1 MKPKLV
7 VIFGGPRPG
16 KNTDQALDLL
26 LAGMDLDRFE
36 LLRFDLRKMK
46 IHPCTGCY
54 QCADTGRCV
63 FEDDMA
69 FVLKSVDEADG
80 VILATPFYFN
90 SVSAL
95 TKTMIDRFQVKWTRK
110 FMLKE
115 QVVSKSKKG
124 LLLVTAGAVQK
135 KNESDGAKLVA
146 ELFFK
151 SIKASFEAFVFI
163 EGTDEKPVME
173 QQERHGEIK
182 TRGAE
187 FANVILSAAQNEV

>member
-7 VIFGGPRPG
+7 VVYGGPRSG

-26 LAGMDLDRFE
+26 LSGIRLDRFE
-36 LLRFDLRKMK
+36 MVRFDLRKMK

-54 QCADTGRCV
+54 QCAETGCCV
-63 FEDDMA
+63 FRDDMDRI
-69 FVLKSVDEADG
+69 LKSVDEADG
-80 VILATPFYFN
+80 VVLATPFYFN

-115 QVVSKSKKG
+115 QALSKTKKG
-124 LLLVTAGAVQK
+124 LLLVTAGAIQK

-151 SIKASFEAFVFI
+151 SIRASFEAFVFI

-173 QQERHGEIK
+173 QLERHGEIK
-182 TRGAE
+182 TVGVA
-187 FANVILSAAQNEV
+187 FANTILGTDQNEA

>member
-26 LAGMDLDRFE
+26 LSGMNLNRFE
-36 LLRFDLRKMK
+36 LERFDLRKMN

-54 QCADTGRCV
+54 QCAETGRCI
-63 FEDDMA
+63 FRDDMDLI
-69 FVLKSVDEADG
+69 LKSVDEAEG
-80 VILATPFYFN
+80 IILATPFYFN

-95 TKTMIDRFQVKWTRK
+95 MKTMIDRFQVKWTRK

-115 QVVSKSKKG
+115 QVFSKPKMG
-124 LLLVTAGAVQK
+124 LLLVTAGAFQR
-135 KNESDGAKLVA
+135 KNESDGARLVA

-151 SIKASFEAFVFI
+151 SIRASFEAFVFI
-163 EGTDEKPVME
+163 EGTDEKQVME
-173 QQERHGEIK
+173 RQERHGEIIAA
-182 TRGAE
+182 GAE
-187 FANVILSAAQNEV
+187 FAISILGSAQNEV

>member
-1 MKPKLV
+1 VKPKLV
-7 VIFGGPRPG
+7 VVFGGPRPG

-26 LAGMDLDRFE
+26 LSGMGTDRFE
-36 LLRFDLRKMK
+36 IIRYDLRKMK

-54 QCADTGRCV
+54 QCAETGHCV
-63 FEDDMA
+63 FRDDMDL
-69 FVLKSVDEADG
+69 VLKSVDEADG

-110 FMLKE
+110 FMLKDTLPA
-115 QVVSKSKKG
+115 KDKKG

-135 KNESDGAKLVA
+135 RNESDGAKLVV

-151 SIKASFEAFVFI
+151 SIRSSFEAFIFI
-163 EGTDEKPVME
+163 EGTDERPVMTHL
-173 QQERHGEIK
+173 ERQKEIK
-182 TRGAE
+182 AAGVN
-187 FANVILSAAQNEV
+187 FADAILGVAQNEV

>member
-1 MKPKLV
+1 VKPKLV

-16 KNTDQALDLL
+16 KNTDRALDLL
-26 LAGMDLDRFE
+26 LSGMALDQFE
-36 LLRFDLRKMK
+36 LVRFDLRKMK

-54 QCADTGRCV
+54 QCAETGCCV
-63 FEDDMA
+63 FRDDMDRI
-69 FVLKSVDEADG
+69 LKSVDEADG

-110 FMLKE
+110 FMLKD
-115 QVVSKSKKG
+115 QAISKAKKG

-135 KNESDGAKLVA
+135 KNESDGARLVA

-151 SIKASFEAFVFI
+151 SIRASFENFIFI
-163 EGTDEKPVME
+163 EGTDEKPVAE
-173 QQERHGEIK
+173 HQERHGNLK
-182 TRGAE
+182 TAGAE
-187 FANVILSAAQNEV
+187 FANVILETVQNEV